1 MTPSPK
7 RVATLHREA
16 ARFYLG
22 DFLHEVKQKA
32 MNSLL
37 RQVEREIKAKLAKSF
52 ESSFPDWEMVEVEV
66 EEDVE
71 RLGLN
76 EPNRYLSISATVKPK
91 PSHPEIEYIWSG
103 RELDQKMAQWTDDN
117 GRDDGDL
124 YGKARDNGEMGS
136 GLRYY
141 LNFGRFRW

>member
-1 MTPSPK
+1 M
-7 RVATLHREA
+7 VTLHREA

-22 DFLHEVKQKA
+22 DFLHEAKRKA
-32 MNSLL
+32 MDSLL

-76 EPNRYLSISATVKPK
+76 EPNRYLSISATVRPK

-103 RELDQKMAQWTDDN
+103 GELDQKMAKWTDDN

-124 YGKARDNGEMGS
+124 YGKARDNGGMGS
-136 GLRYY
+136 DLRYY
-141 LNFGRFRW
+141 LYFGRFRW

>member
-1 MTPSPK
+1 M
-7 RVATLHREA
+7 VTLHREA

-22 DFLHEVKQKA
+22 DFLHEAKQKA

-76 EPNRYLSISATVKPK
+76 EPNRYLSISATVRPK
-91 PSHPEIEYIWSG
+91 PSHPEIEYI
-103 RELDQKMAQWTDDN
+103 
-117 GRDDGDL
+117 
-124 YGKARDNGEMGS
+124 
-136 GLRYY
+136 
-141 LNFGRFRW
+141 